1 MHEAFLPICLLRDYP
16 YRLICLTCYDNFLL
30 VGTKQGL
37 LLVYELTPKLLTHLD
52 HFIPPIHPRLVPK
65 KCVRINFEGNEPIS
79 TSTPDPNAPAASP
92 PPPPPSFST
101 KVHTTRTFGS
111 GPILQLEALPDVDLL
126 LALAGGQMNVYQ
138 LQNYQLVT
146 TVPLS
151 KGANLFAHC
160 TLSVKDKKSNKS
172 SSPVVSRDRQL
183 SSPFDHVS
191 NLAGL
196 NSATAL
202 RVCVAVKRQLLLW
215 RWDPLVQ
222 KFLSPGGTEDPCTP
236 ELAEKIRSIAHPGRN
251 QLPLI
256 SFLSGC
262 FASPVPDPQVHDI
275 ISHDSLAQQQTVD
288 FATNTGRS
296 CLNYSTRSFSSAF
309 SESQVSLQHSA
320 PTEGYTRL
328 GLGRDDVLTVWS
340 PDCEGTGNLTHIRW
354 TGAPNRLHVL
364 PPYLVGAME
373 QFLEVRVADPCEL
386 VQQLPIAR
394 VQALC
399 HSNGWFYVVTAPS
412 DLSTSQPIT
421 HSSSPRS
428 PDLKPAPANSSGNG
442 NEVWLILSANRTA
455 LVQRLVKRKEFDLA
469 ILLAKEAPW
478 MGQNAIES
486 RQISVLYA
494 YHLYQQQEFSRA
506 LQLFTQQVIDPSHVL
521 GLFPDLMT
529 GFPNPSVRYP
539 LGHVPLSCDQ
549 FMDAAEP
556 LITYLL
562 TWRRLVR
569 QALCS
574 DRSRCFSITSQ
585 SMRDIGSTP
594 AHKQSSDVVIR
605 CYPIFDGISTVTSG
619 LTLLQIID
627 TCLLKCY
634 LATNTARVGPLL
646 RQVNSC
652 QLEESERTLLE
663 HHRYQRAHHLHIIF
677 IELTNFIRTRVQ
689 CSLFALQDLVML
701 YQAHGLHRK
710 ALSLLEQI
718 GMLRLKSMGSDHNLP
733 NAHTPIRRI
742 NHQDGCL
749 LNIDPSKVDA
759 VELNQLGHPRHMI
772 HYLQNLGPAYF
783 DLVTDHAG
791 WIMHNYPVSWMRI
804 FMAWE
809 RQSFLERRMTLTA
822 SSDAGRD
829 KKAHSLA
836 YRGQV
841 IKYLEKEAVHLII
854 PFLEHLI
861 FMRFDIDVDSE
872 DEDEGDMENGMSN
885 GEIDNAITNRST
897 AGSIVMNGWD
907 EVSASHLRSARSDP
921 EVHEN
926 LPSEIRLTRFD
937 PILDSLWPLPG
948 SRRKHDSDYVDADF
962 LPPIIRHPEDGDPVE
977 LHTRYAAALMARVR
991 AIQPTDKPFTCRVYD
1006 ESPEWGPVARLR
1018 RRLFRFLNHPNATYS
1033 SRKLLDKC
1041 PFDALFEERTVLL
1054 ANLNHHE
1061 HAITFWVHV
1070 LHDWNRAISH
1080 CALVFQRSG
1089 GHFSGIHPPGLV
1101 AASTALN
1108 ELADRHSNFSS
1119 SSIPTAVSV
1128 AGLTALSRSPARDS
1142 LGLGL
1147 DLITPVGVSGG
1158 GTPGLPTE
1166 GYSAICADSESLQS
1180 VERDIYFLLLQICV
1194 QPPSPAS
1201 LGVIVP
1207 GKEPS
1212 SSFTPKLDRAL
1223 EVLRRFGDCVDPTK
1237 AVRILVN
1244 VKLSDVADFLK
1255 TTLFHQESM
1264 RAHLVFLSNAA
1275 KSELSASRLG
1285 LVRATRQQFLVSAG
1299 TLCRTCRRRI
1309 GTSAFARHPSTGE
1322 LEHYG
1327 CCRGLTGKP

>member
-16 YRLICLTCYDNFLL
+16 YRLVCLTCYDNFLL

-52 HFIPPIHPRLVPK
+52 YFIPPIHPRLVPK
-65 KCVRINFEGNEPIS
+65 KCVRINFEGNDPIS
-79 TSTPDPNAPAASP
+79 ANTLDPNAPAAS
-92 PPPPPSFST
+92 PPPPSFST

-160 TLSVKDKKSNKS
+160 TLSVRDKKNNKS
-172 SSPVVSRDRQL
+172 SSPIVSRDRQFG
-183 SSPFDHVS
+183 SSIDHVS
-191 NLAGL
+191 NLTEL
-196 NSATAL
+196 INSTAL

-236 ELAEKIRSIAHPGRN
+236 ELAEKVALSDAALALKFQGANSLIAGLRAEYLQITFTNGEAAIRSIAHPGRN

-256 SFLSGC
+256 SFLPGC
-262 FASPVPDPQVHDI
+262 FASPVPDPQAHDI
-275 ISHDSLAQQQTVD
+275 ISQDSLVQQQTVD
-288 FATNTGRS
+288 FATNTGRN

-309 SESQVSLQHSA
+309 SETQVSLPHSA
-320 PTEGYTRL
+320 STDGYTRL

-340 PDCEGTGNLTHIRW
+340 PDCEGTSNLAHIRW

-399 HSNGWFYVVTAPS
+399 HSNGWFYAVTAPS
-412 DLSTSQPIT
+412 DLSINQPIAY
-421 HSSSPRS
+421 SPSPRS
-428 PDLKPAPANSSGNG
+428 PDVKPPSANSSGNG

-455 LVQRLVKRKEFDLA
+455 LVQQLVKRK
-469 ILLAKEAPW
+469 
-478 MGQNAIES
+478 
-486 RQISVLYA
+486 
-494 YHLYQQQEFSRA
+494 
-506 LQLFTQQVIDPSHVL
+506 
-521 GLFPDLMT
+521 
-529 GFPNPSVRYP
+529 P
-539 LGHVPLSCDQ
+539 LGRDQ

-569 QALCS
+569 QALCT

-594 AHKQSSDVVIR
+594 AHKQPSDVVIR
-605 CYPIFDGISTVTSG
+605 CYPISDGSSTLTSG
-619 LTLLQIID
+619 LRLLEIID

-646 RQVNSC
+646 RQINSC

-663 HHRYQRAHHLHIIF
+663 YHRY
-677 IELTNFIRTRVQ
+677 
-689 CSLFALQDLVML
+689 QDLVML

-710 ALSLLEQI
+710 ALGLLEQI
-718 GMLRLKSMGSDHNLP
+718 GMLRLKLRNSDHQLS

-742 NHQDGCL
+742 NHQDGYL

-759 VELNQLGHPRHMI
+759 IELNQLGHPRHMI

-783 DLVTDHAG
+783 DLVIDHAG

-809 RQSFLERRMTLTA
+809 RQLFLERRNTLTA
-822 SSDAGRD
+822 SSDTGRG

-841 IKYLEKEAVHLII
+841 IKHLEKEAVHLII

-861 FMRFDIDVDSE
+861 FMRVDIDIDSE
-872 DEDEGDMENGMSN
+872 DEDEGDMENGTPS
-885 GEIDNAITNRST
+885 GEIDNGVTNRST
-897 AGSIVMNGWD
+897 AGSTIVNGWD
-907 EVSASHLRSARSDP
+907 EVPAAQLRSTQSDP
-921 EVHEN
+921 EN
-926 LPSEIRLTRFD
+926 LASEAGLPRSD

-948 SRRKHDSDYVDADF
+948 SKRCKHESDYADADF
-962 LPPIIRHPEDGDPVE
+962 LPPIIRHPEDADPVE
-977 LHTRYAAALMARVR
+977 LHTRYAAALMARAR
-991 AIQPTDKPFTCRVYD
+991 AVQPIGKPFTCRVYD
-1006 ESPEWGPVARLR
+1006 ESPKWGPVARLR
-1018 RRLFRFLNHPNATYS
+1018 RRLFRFLNHPNAVYS

-1054 ANLNHHE
+1054 AKLNHHE

-1070 LHDWNRAISH
+1070 LDDWNRAVSH

-1089 GHFSGIHPPGLV
+1089 CQFSGIHPSGVV
-1101 AASTALN
+1101 AAPTALN
-1108 ELADRHSNFSS
+1108 ELADRRSNFSFS
-1119 SSIPTAVSV
+1119 SVPTAVPSV
-1128 AGLTALSRSPARDS
+1128 GLTALSRSPARDS
-1142 LGLGL
+1142 LGPGL
-1147 DLITPVGVSGG
+1147 DLTTPAGVVSSGNVAG
-1158 GTPGLPTE
+1158 SVTE
-1166 GYSAICADSESLQS
+1166 GYSAVCADSESTQS

-1207 GKEPS
+1207 NRDPS

-1223 EVLRRFGDCVDPTK
+1223 EVLRRFGDCVHPAK

-1244 VKLSDVADFLK
+1244 VKLFDVADFLK

-1299 TLCRTCRRRI
+1299 ALCRTCRRRI

-1327 CCRGLTGKP
+1327 CCRGLSGKL